1 MHCAGAQHPMKLLVV
16 ENNAAVRR
24 VMASVLAP
32 LAPDVVECDDGS
44 EALAAYEAH
53 RPDAVLMDIAM
64 ERLDGIAATRAI
76 TAAHPAARVII
87 VTNYD
92 ESDLREA
99 AAGAG
104 ACGYVLKKNLLE
116 LPSLLERLT
125 S

>member
-1 MHCAGAQHPMKLLVV
+1 MKLLVV
-16 ENNAAVRR
+16 ENNAAVRQ
-24 VMASVLAP
+24 VIASVLAP
-32 LAPDVVECDDGS
+32 LAPDIVECEDGS
-44 EALAAYEAH
+44 EALAAYELH
-53 RPDAVLMDIAM
+53 RPDAVLMDLAM
-64 ERLDGIAATRAI
+64 ERLDGIAATSAI
-76 TAAHPAARVII
+76 RSAHPTACVVI

-116 LPSLLERLT
+116 LPSLLDRLT

>member
-1 MHCAGAQHPMKLLVV
+1 MKLLVV

-24 VMASVLAP
+24 VIASVLAP
-32 LAPDVVECDDGS
+32 LTPDIVECEDGS
-44 EALAAYEAH
+44 QALAAYEAH
-53 RPDAVLMDIAM
+53 RPDVVLMDIAM
-64 ERLDGIAATRAI
+64 ERLDGIAATGAI
-76 TAAHPAARVII
+76 RAAHPAARVII

-92 ESDLREA
+92 EWDLRKD